1 MFYGAL
7 LPSARHRDDL
17 GVIIACQ
24 LKYCFRYGLLVVL
37 LSRQAHLPIK
47 KYLFVAFFGIL
58 VGNLVWPV

>member
-1 MFYGAL
+1 MGHFYHLPGTEMIWELSL
-7 LPSARHRDDL
+7 LASL
-17 GVIIACQ
+17 SIVFVI
-24 LKYCFRYGLLVVL
+24 GLLVVL